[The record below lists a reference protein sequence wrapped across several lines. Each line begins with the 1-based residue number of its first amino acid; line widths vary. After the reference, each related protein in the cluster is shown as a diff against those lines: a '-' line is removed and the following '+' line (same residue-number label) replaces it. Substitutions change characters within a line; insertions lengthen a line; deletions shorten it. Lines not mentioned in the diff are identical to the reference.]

1 MAGSHSPL
9 PPIYPFTDPILA
21 ARLEALKQLANGLTD
36 RVAVMDRA
44 QNVVYAND
52 SAWEGANGQ
61 PAASKP
67 AKCYEAFLN
76 MTDPCGTCPATT
88 VFETRGGE
96 DSLLCHFGGW
106 YCLRNAPGVPPL
118 VSFG

>member
-76 MTDPCGTCPATT
+76 MTDPCGT
-88 VFETRGGE
+88 
-96 DSLLCHFGGW
+96 
-106 YCLRNAPGVPPL
+106 
-118 VSFG
+118 